1 VIEAPFGSIR
11 EADAAY
17 YGEGGGGATWQQIQG
32 ETSLGSGW
40 STALQTERSGN
51 RTRWFV
57 LRQYEEGLQFLNSQG
72 EVEEFGNQPELS
84 TVPVFD
90 TEEDAVA
97 AYQAWAEENGG
108 DDQGGDESAQ
118 WSEWQQ
124 LREVEP
130 WYLYSRTH
138 QTEDRAQFLA
148 TSKLGDG
155 TTVYLASGGK
165 VSEEVQMFDSA
176 DALSSALQAYF
187 QRAENGDIPEGRLP
201 TGDDPGTET
210 VRSEASRVNTSSSS
224 EKVQRLVE
232 KMGGKKVV
240 LAGLAVGGFAVY
252 QSQQNGGS

>member
-40 STALQTERSGN
+40 STASQTERSGN

-57 LRQYEEGLQFLNSQG
+57 LRQYEEGVQFLNSQG

-148 TSKLGDG
+148 AGQLQDG
-155 TTVYLASGGK
+155 ATVYLGPNGG
-165 VSEEVQMFDSA
+165 VQDEAHLFESVEA
-176 DALSSALQAYF
+176 VQAALQSYF
-187 QRAENGDIPEGRLP
+187 QKAENGEIPEERQP
-201 TGDDPGTET
+201 TGNPPSAEDVRGGVPVDKKGPGGPL
-210 VRSEASRVNTSSSS
+210 SG
-224 EKVQRLVE
+224 LVDAV
-232 KMGGKKVV
+232 GGPKIA
-240 LAGLAVGGFAVY
+240 AGLAAVGAAAVY
-252 QSQQNGGS
+252 KAQEGN